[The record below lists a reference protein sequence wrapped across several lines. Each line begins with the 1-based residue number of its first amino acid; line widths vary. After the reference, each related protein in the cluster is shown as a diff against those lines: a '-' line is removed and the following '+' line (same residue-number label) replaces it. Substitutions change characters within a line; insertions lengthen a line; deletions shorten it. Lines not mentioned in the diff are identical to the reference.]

1 MAKTSE
7 AMKRAEKDLGF
18 NVGIPPVT
26 PIPEGM
32 ETSFPPPA
40 DHGPEE
46 KFSIRSALRKRKFPW
61 RAGEESPWPEKDP
74 TVITSDGKS
83 KSKKFAAT
91 VEEYRRMK
99 HKILTFD
106 PNNSIKT
113 ILFCSCDKGE
123 GNSTV
128 LLHFGQI
135 LASEGYRVILV
146 DGNLH
151 RPILH
156 RLLGVERD
164 YGLGDFQLR
173 GKNLDVTEL
182 MKDTPLDNLWLISS
196 GFHPNP
202 GAIFEEEVFESQL
215 EQVKAHGDWVLF
227 DSPPLNS
234 HNDAIA
240 LAGKVDGIVLV
251 ARAEKTRWE
260 VVQEAK
266 ARLEKGGGR
275 ILGVVLNKRRFHIP
289 GWVYKRL

>member
-7 AMKRAEKDLGF
+7 AMKRAEKDSGVS
-18 NVGIPPVT
+18 VGIPPVT
-26 PIPEGM
+26 PVSEDIER
-32 ETSFPPPA
+32 SFPPPA

-46 KFSIRSALRKRKFPW
+46 KISIKAALKKLKIPL

-74 TVITSDGKS
+74 VVITGNGES
-83 KSKKFAAT
+83 KSKRLAPT

-99 HKILTFD
+99 HKILAFD
-106 PNNSIKT
+106 PNNTIKT
-113 ILFCSCDKGE
+113 ILFCSSDKGE

-146 DGNLH
+146 DGNLR
-151 RPILH
+151 RPNLH
-156 RLLGVERD
+156 RLLRVEKD
-164 YGLGDFQLR
+164 DGLGDFYFR

-182 MKDTPLDNLWLISS
+182 MKDTPLDNLWVITS

-202 GAIFEEEVFESQL
+202 GAIFEEEAFESQL
-215 EQVKAHGDWVLF
+215 EKLKAQGDWVLF

-234 HNDAIA
+234 YNDAIP

-251 ARAEKTRWE
+251 AQAEKTRWE
-260 VVQEAK
+260 VVQDSK
-266 ARLEKGGGR
+266 ARLEKSGGR

-289 GWVYKRL
+289 RWVYRRL

>member
-7 AMKRAEKDLGF
+7 AIRQAEKDWGVS
-18 NVGIPPVT
+18 VGIPPLT
-26 PIPEGM
+26 PVPEDLG
-32 ETSFPPPA
+32 TSPPPSA
-40 DHGPEE
+40 DHRRAEN
-46 KFSIRSALRKRKFPW
+46 FSIRSALRKFKFPSPT
-61 RAGEESPWPEKDP
+61 GEESPWPEKDP
-74 TVITSDGKS
+74 AVITGNGGS
-83 KSKKFAAT
+83 KSKRIAAT

-106 PNNSIKT
+106 PNNTIKT
-113 ILFCSCDKGE
+113 ILFCSSDKGE

-146 DGNLH
+146 DGNLR
-151 RPILH
+151 RPVLH
-156 RLLGVERD
+156 RLLRAERD

-215 EQVKAHGDWVLF
+215 EKLKAQGDWVLF

-251 ARAEKTRWE
+251 AQAEKTRWE
-260 VVQEAK
+260 VLQECK
-266 ARLEKGGGR
+266 VRLEKSGGR

-289 GWVYKRL
+289 RWVYKRL